1 MTLAIMVAR
10 LSCGSGEVCL
20 GSIVL
25 LSDPYGVGAARDC
38 AASATKRRDLCM
50 LITRKSDVEASS
62 RKTTEYTRFTR
73 QCCLSEMMLGLGTLW
88 WLGRKCLESRSE
100 KRHGVQTCYTR
111 HG

>member
-1 MTLAIMVAR
+1 MTLARMVAR

-20 GSIVL
+20 GSMVL

-50 LITRKSDVEASS
+50 LITTRSDQAARLQSIL
-62 RKTTEYTRFTR
+62 KFTR

-100 KRHGVQTCYTR
+100 KRHGVQIYYTR